1 MKKCRVHSV
10 KKRKRIRR
18 FAAYILI
25 VAAALSLLFFY
36 YEKRLQPITKTLALS
51 GARSVAV
58 NVSNDTVIS
67 VIDREGITY
76 DDIITLEKDEGG
88 RISALKTDIVK
99 INTLKSKITS
109 EIQRTLEE
117 SDFPDIRIPI
127 GSIIDGE
134 LLSGKG
140 PALKISVLPAGTV
153 SADIENVFSEAGI
166 NQTLHRIMLKVCLSV
181 TVILPTERA
190 SADVVTSVCIAETVI
205 VGEVPEAFTQV
216 ITSDE
221 DIPGILNDF
230 GAVLP

>member
-1 MKKCRVHSV
+1 MISA
-10 KKRKRIRR
+10 
-18 FAAYILI
+18 F
-25 VAAALSLLFFY
+25 SLLFFY
-36 YEKRLQPITKTLALS
+36 YEKRLQPITKTLAVS
-51 GARSVAV
+51 RARSVAV

-67 VIDREGITY
+67 VIEREGITY
-76 DDIITLEKDEGG
+76 DDMITLEKDDTG

-99 INTLKSKITS
+99 INTLKSKIAS
-109 EIQRTLEE
+109 EIQRRLEE
-117 SDFPDIRIPI
+117 SEFPDVDIPI

-140 PALKISVLPAGTV
+140 PILKISVLPAGTV

-205 VGEVPEAFTQV
+205 VGEVPEAFTRV
-216 ITSDE
+216 ITPGD
-221 DIPGILNDF
+221 DISGILNDY
-230 GAVLP
+230 GAAAP

>member
-1 MKKCRVHSV
+1 MKKRNTYIG
-10 KKRKRIRR
+10 KRKKALRR
-18 FAAYILI
+18 FAAYVLI
-25 VAAALSLLFFY
+25 VAAAVSLLFFY

-51 GARSVAV
+51 RARSVAV
-58 NVSNDTVIS
+58 NVSNETVLS
-67 VIDREGITY
+67 VIEREGITY
-76 DDIITLEKDEGG
+76 EDMITLEKDGAG

-99 INTLKSKITS
+99 INTLKSKIAS
-109 EIQRTLEE
+109 EIQSTLEK
-117 SDFPDIRIPI
+117 SDFPDIKIPI

-140 PALKISVLPAGTV
+140 PVLKVSVLPAGTV

-166 NQTLHRIMLKVCLSV
+166 NQTLHRIMLKICLSI

-216 ITSDE
+216 ITPDE
-221 DIPGILNDF
+221 DIPGIINDF
-230 GAVLP
+230 GAGQ